1 MLVFIRCFDCELTC
15 EKCQPY
21 SKTTS
26 IHTWMSPSGCTR
38 WGLCTSRIQLDTAC
52 FQPSNLNVFSWFQYL
67 LSICQIHQNLHSQYL
82 YRYNTALVTAKKDK
96 TTTPDEPERA
106 MIASDVY
113 AVKEIALDGA
123 AAEEFQMY
131 PKANNRQNFCYFC
144 VDPWKRH
151 VTVWYHGY
159 RPYW

>member
-1 MLVFIRCFDCELTC
+1 M
-15 EKCQPY
+15 
-21 SKTTS
+21 
-26 IHTWMSPSGCTR
+26 
-38 WGLCTSRIQLDTAC
+38 
-52 FQPSNLNVFSWFQYL
+52 
-67 LSICQIHQNLHSQYL
+67 